1 VSIKVGGSFE
11 RDDSRVLGDA
21 TYAGLG
27 IGVRPKGEL
36 ADAVKRKALV
46 HLLPDWTFGEQPAYL
61 LTTVGRRDL
70 PRVRAVTDAV
80 EAAVRALR

>member
-1 VSIKVGGSFE
+1 M
-11 RDDSRVLGDA
+11 LGDA

-27 IGVRPKGEL
+27 IGVRLKEEL
-36 ADAVKRKALV
+36 ADAVK
-46 HLLPDWTFGEQPAYL
+46 
-61 LTTVGRRDL
+61 RDL